1 MCREQLAQ
9 LSVHADIAS
18 KLNRLIDEKVLVEM
32 GKLEQDL
39 VYGNATSK
47 EVVTFLNYNRT
58 MGTEEKV
65 RLVAFPFSK
74 CWVDHDQNCYWHPDF
89 RQPLHS
95 LENPSM
101 SPSPPRQGFLAFCGR
116 GSCPESLKCRSLSKQ
131 IGEHLSF
138 SSENLQEPSN
148 FPPNLPRPFLE
159 ARLLFIADEIAHVL
173 CGDPP

>member
-1 MCREQLAQ
+1 MPREQLAQ

-65 RLVAFPFSK
+65 HLPA
-74 CWVDHDQNCYWHPDF
+74 
-89 RQPLHS
+89 
-95 LENPSM
+95 
-101 SPSPPRQGFLAFCGR
+101 A
-116 GSCPESLKCRSLSKQ
+116 LSSQ
-131 IGEHLSF
+131 
-138 SSENLQEPSN
+138 
-148 FPPNLPRPFLE
+148 
-159 ARLLFIADEIAHVL
+159 
-173 CGDPP
+173 